1 MLCFSSTAECLLK
14 IIDSPTENPKDAIWG
29 CFLCDFSLGP
39 SVSVLLHDCKE
50 QLFACEKT
58 DAGDLSRET
67 HHSAFTQ
74 LIFND
79 LPFNVVHLS

>member
-1 MLCFSSTAECLLK
+1 MC
-14 IIDSPTENPKDAIWG
+14 G
-29 CFLCDFSLGP
+29 FSLGP
-39 SVSVLLHDCKE
+39 SVSVSLRDCKE

-58 DAGDLSRET
+58 DADDLSREM